1 MPEHGPARRVLSE
14 EEFAAVRQT
23 VLDTAPPN
31 LSEADFNR
39 YVGPAFEDALARAE
53 YSSTPLR
60 GSAARRFLGGVWRNI
75 SPANLL
81 PLVTQSPLTTAREI
95 GRASMGQLLQALGSE
110 TVPEG
115 LGHALAA
122 VPLIGPPAAAA
133 GERVGAGDI
142 AGGLGEAVGLLAPFG
157 VRPGLT
163 AARAL
168 PRPNIQTLLP
178 TLAERLERS
187 AVTRLTDVMTPKVG
201 PQKLRFGTKAQKI
214 APALLREPGLTAFSV
229 EGLQTKIHG
238 GFEQATTA
246 LDQVADARLTV
257 RTFDMAPLVR
267 DLVARR
273 QQLVAAPVEGS
284 RLVPGR
290 AGPGGTVPLV
300 RGRDPKTQRF
310 MRRPVIEAPVVRD
323 IPSGRMKPAPA
334 TFERPIGQEVV
345 PAPNRAR
352 VAQLD
357 EAIREVKTLGPVAR
371 YEPLRRI
378 RQAFDAPA
386 KAVYNPSITQ
396 DFMAKMGEKLGAA
409 DVTSV
414 LREHLAQFDPAT
426 ATANA
431 RYSLYKAANDVIEAT
446 METERSRPRIGR
458 RLVAAAAGAVAGAQA
473 GGGLGAVAG
482 VTLGA
487 LIERAVHLAPTLQIS
502 VARRL
507 AAAADQIRAGNPIG
521 ARQLLLRIERQLPS
535 VGTAALELM
544 PRPESLIPAAEP
556 E

>member
-115 LGHALAA
+115 WGHALAA

-168 PRPNIQTLLP
+168 PRPNIQTLFP

-187 AVTRLTDVMTPKVG
+187 AVTRLTDVMT
-201 PQKLRFGTKAQKI
+201 
-214 APALLREPGLTAFSV
+214 
-229 EGLQTKIHG
+229 
-238 GFEQATTA
+238 
-246 LDQVADARLTV
+246 
-257 RTFDMAPLVR
+257 
-267 DLVARR
+267 
-273 QQLVAAPVEGS
+273 
-284 RLVPGR
+284 
-290 AGPGGTVPLV
+290 
-300 RGRDPKTQRF
+300 
-310 MRRPVIEAPVVRD
+310 
-323 IPSGRMKPAPA
+323 
-334 TFERPIGQEVV
+334 
-345 PAPNRAR
+345 
-352 VAQLD
+352 
-357 EAIREVKTLGPVAR
+357 
-371 YEPLRRI
+371 
-378 RQAFDAPA
+378 
-386 KAVYNPSITQ
+386 
-396 DFMAKMGEKLGAA
+396 
-409 DVTSV
+409 
-414 LREHLAQFDPAT
+414 
-426 ATANA
+426 
-431 RYSLYKAANDVIEAT
+431 
-446 METERSRPRIGR
+446 
-458 RLVAAAAGAVAGAQA
+458 
-473 GGGLGAVAG
+473 
-482 VTLGA
+482 
-487 LIERAVHLAPTLQIS
+487 
-502 VARRL
+502 
-507 AAAADQIRAGNPIG
+507 
-521 ARQLLLRIERQLPS
+521 
-535 VGTAALELM
+535 
-544 PRPESLIPAAEP
+544 
-556 E
+556 